1 MSNCVCTYSTS
12 TCLHDAGYTAGSV
25 YSSAGGAADYV
36 CLADDPVWGEYDDMA
51 QSHPARIYG
60 TEYQI
65 KQQYSDGGAAFFG
78 QNMYEHDVPCVAC
91 HTPRHATIMIPGRNQ
106 CYPGWTMEYW
116 GYLVSSADTFSTA
129 SNYACLDSRPEVE
142 AGDQNNDDGRLMY
155 VVEAVCGSLKCPPYV
170 DNREIACVVC
180 SK

>member
-1 MSNCVCTYSTS
+1 MRLHNHGNIRNTVRFDLSTVP
-12 TCLHDAGYTAGSV
+12 DANYTDLNVHNIFA
-25 YSSAGGAADYV
+25 YV
-36 CLADDPVWGEYDDMA
+36 CKAVIY
-51 QSHPARIYG
+51 ARNTVIYARN
-60 TEYQI
+60 TVVYVHNIEI
-65 KQQYSDGGAAFFG
+65 DSK
-78 QNMYEHDVPCVAC
+78 
-91 HTPRHATIMIPGRNQ
+91 HTRIRSI
-106 CYPGWTMEYW
+106 
-116 GYLVSSADTFSTA
+116 